1 MFARYASAV
10 SSGTLMT
17 FALLYVMQLLISLQ
31 PGAVVDPP
39 DRTFVNFIK
48 MTLDTPVQKH
58 EPDFI
63 KEDFSKTI
71 ETPERPKQATGPETI
86 RVPRPTQTKPPG
98 HDGIIVGAPSDGALV
113 NMVRVS
119 PVYPARALAMGLE
132 GYVVVQFD
140 VDASGRVIDAVA
152 IESSHRVFERE
163 AVRAAERFRF
173 KARVVDGLPLLT
185 RGIQNKFT
193 FTIED

>member
-1 MFARYASAV
+1 MLARYVSAV

-31 PGAVVDPP
+31 PGAATDPRIRHILELTRVPP
-39 DRTFVNFIK
+39 DSPIQKKESEFV
-48 MTLDTPVQKH
+48 
-58 EPDFI
+58 
-63 KEDFSKTI
+63 KEELIKTI
-71 ETPERPKQATGPETI
+71 DTPERPTQATDLESVRI
-86 RVPRPTQTKPPG
+86 PRSTPGNPPG
-98 HDGIIVGAPSDGALV
+98 REGILVGAPSDGALV

-140 VDASGRVIDAVA
+140 VDTSGRVINAVA
-152 IESSHRVFERE
+152 IECSHSVFEKE

-173 KARVVDGLPLLT
+173 KARVIDGVPLET
-185 RGIQNKFT
+185 QGIRNMFT
-193 FTIED
+193 FSIEN